1 LNGQLP
7 IWISVLCKK
16 LRYSQ
21 LVLGLFIGNKQI
33 PIFDMIRVALYND
46 NPAIKQLMQSESGFW
61 QDSWQDKV
69 IDQGIKSADGLAF
82 VWEESGQI
90 LGFICAHDLGF
101 RAYLSELIV
110 RDSARNMGIGKQLI
124 SHIENEL
131 RARGNTALISDVW
144 KDAVSFYR
152 SLGWTEPD
160 VILLRKEI
168 KPKK

>member
-1 LNGQLP
+1 
-7 IWISVLCKK
+7 
-16 LRYSQ
+16 
-21 LVLGLFIGNKQI
+21 
-33 PIFDMIRVALYND
+33 
-46 NPAIKQLMQSESGFW
+46 
-61 QDSWQDKV
+61 
-69 IDQGIKSADGLAF
+69 
-82 VWEESGQI
+82 
-90 LGFICAHDLGF
+90 
-101 RAYLSELIV
+101 ELIV